1 MINQPQDE
9 KTQEWFLMLGDKF
22 TNLNRRWIYA
32 LIICLV
38 LAIPMFYLIRYG
50 FFLNFNKDYVKPD
63 LLNVT
68 SGKESL
74 EVIDKTIFELP
85 QNNYYAVIKLRNTNI
100 EWGIA
105 NQSFVVKFKD
115 AQGSLAATYSG
126 STYILPSST
135 KTIVLPRFVSEKKP
149 VEMDVQLAEEKFVR
163 TQSPN
168 VNIEISRKN
177 IANLGDQMVVSA
189 SVRNLTP
196 YTIKQIDL
204 PASIFDAQNN
214 LIAASTTNVNSV
226 KSGET
231 RSFQFVWTKE
241 FRNAAR
247 VEINPEANLFD
258 RALFTSEIPVDP
270 EVIY

>member
-22 TNLNRRWIYA
+22 ATLNRRWVYA

-38 LAIPMFYLIRYG
+38 LAIPMFYLFRYG
-50 FFLNFNKDYVKPD
+50 FFLNFNKSYVKPN
-63 LLNVT
+63 LLNVAT
-68 SGKESL
+68 GKESL

-85 QNNYYAVIKLRNTNI
+85 QNNYYAVIKLKNTNL
-100 EWGIA
+100 EWGVA
-105 NQSFVVKFKD
+105 SQSFVVQFKD
-115 AQGSLAATYSG
+115 SLGSLVATYSG
-126 STYILPSST
+126 SNYILPSST

-149 VEMDVQLAEEKFVR
+149 VEMIVELAEEKFVR
-163 TQSPN
+163 TQSPS

-177 IANLGDQMVVSA
+177 ITNFGGQTVVSA
-189 SVRNLTP
+189 SARNLSP

-247 VEINPEANLFD
+247 VEINPEVNLFD
-258 RALFTSEIPVDP
+258 RALFTSEIPIDP